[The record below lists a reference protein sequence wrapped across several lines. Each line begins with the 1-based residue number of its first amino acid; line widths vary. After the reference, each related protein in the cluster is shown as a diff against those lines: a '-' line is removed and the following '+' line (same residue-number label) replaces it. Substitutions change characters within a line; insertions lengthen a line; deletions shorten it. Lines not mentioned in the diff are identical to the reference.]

1 MKSMNEPLISII
13 IPVYNRAT
21 LIGETLESILSQTYA
36 NWECFVVDDGSTD
49 KTELVVQ
56 NYCKKETRFH
66 LLKRPENR
74 LKGSAASR
82 NYGYEKCKGDL
93 IYWLDS
99 DDLLLPN
106 AFQSYIENFTSESD
120 FVVARV
126 QQTNLITGEYLEINK
141 PESVNLI
148 EDYFAGKTTFYVC
161 GPMWKR
167 SFLEQ
172 QTQLF
177 DESLSIL
184 IDWDFNLRMLYKK
197 PTIVFIKDVLVL
209 YRQHEKSLK
218 TNIINLNPEKV
229 EIAFSIRK
237 KHLQFIRENKVGGVK
252 IFRKHLRNLY
262 KQILR
267 FSLVQNNKEM
277 QFIYLQKV
285 LIENAKLL
293 ALWDSLVIVFGF
305 FVFKLTGKGY
315 KLLK

>member
-1 MKSMNEPLISII
+1 MNEPLISII

-21 LIGETLESILSQTYA
+21 LIGETLESVLSQTYT

-49 KTELVVQ
+49 ETESVVK
-56 NYCKKETRFH
+56 NYCYNDTRFH
-66 LLKRPENR
+66 FLKRPENR

-82 NYGYEKCKGDL
+82 NFGYENSKGDL

-106 AFQSYIENFTSESD
+106 AFQTYIENFTSESD
-120 FVVARV
+120 FVVAKV

-141 PESVNLI
+141 PESLHLI
-148 EDYFAGKTTFYVC
+148 EDYFGGKITFYVC

-177 DESLSIL
+177 DESLGIL

-197 PTIVFIKDVLVL
+197 PVIVFIKEVLVL

-218 TNIINLNPEKV
+218 TTIINLNPEKV
-229 EIAFSIRK
+229 EIAFSARK
-237 KHLQFIRENKVGGVK
+237 THLQFIKENKLADIK
-252 IFRKHLRNLY
+252 IVRVHLRNLY

-267 FSLVQNNKEM
+267 FSLVQHNKEF
-277 QFIYLQKV
+277 QFTYLVKV
-285 LIENAKLL
+285 LKENVKLF
-293 ALWDSLVIVFGF
+293 AIKDSMLILFGF
-305 FVFKLTGKGY
+305 FAFKLTGRGY

>member
-1 MKSMNEPLISII
+1 MNEPLISII

-21 LIGETLESILSQTYA
+21 LIAETLESILHQTYT

-49 KTELVVQ
+49 MTETVIQ
-56 NYCKKETRFH
+56 NYCYNDSRFH
-66 LLKRPENR
+66 FLKRPENR
-74 LKGSAASR
+74 QKGSAASR
-82 NYGYEKCKGDL
+82 NFGYENCNGDL

-99 DDLLLPN
+99 DDLLLSN
-106 AFQSYIENFTSESD
+106 AFQTYIENFTSECD

-126 QQTNLITGEYLEINK
+126 QQTNLKSGEYLEINK
-141 PESVNLI
+141 PQSVNLL
-148 EDYFAGKTTFYVC
+148 EDYFAGKITFYVC

-172 QTQLF
+172 QAQLF

-184 IDWDFNLRMLYKK
+184 IDWDFNLRMLYQK
-197 PTIVFIKDVLVL
+197 PTIVFIDDVLIL

-218 TNIINLNPEKV
+218 TNIINLNPQKV
-229 EIAFSIRK
+229 EIAFSVRK
-237 KHLQFIRENKVGGVK
+237 KHLQFIEENRIGKVK
-252 IFRKHLRNLY
+252 IFRTHFRNLY

-277 QFIYLQKV
+277 QIIYLQKV
-285 LIENAKLL
+285 LIENTKLF
-293 ALWDSLVIVFGF
+293 AIRDTFVILFGF
-305 FVFKLTGKGY
+305 FVFKLTGIGY